1 MIEDRDWP
9 AAELARL
16 HAAVPATYQAK
27 AAAWDAR
34 RSRSF
39 REQPW
44 IDRTVAGLR
53 RRESVLDLGCGAGR
67 PIAGYLIG
75 RGFRVTGLDI
85 APAMLDIARSRYPDA
100 AWVEGDMRV
109 APLPAGLGAII
120 GWDSAFHLSGAEQAV
135 LIPRLVAHLR
145 PGGRLFL
152 TVGPAAGEAVGEVDG
167 AALYHASLDPHAYT
181 RLCREAGCAEAKVT
195 VEDRAADRRTVLLA
209 RRSGAAVRPIAGA
222 AC

>member
-135 LIPRLVAHLR
+135 LIGHARPYLTAIVTGKVDAAAIQAAIDRVNAEVPHYRKIRKYLHVPEPLTIESGLLTANQKLRRRVIEKHFLAELDRL
-145 PGGRLFL
+145 
-152 TVGPAAGEAVGEVDG
+152 
-167 AALYHASLDPHAYT
+167 YAS
-181 RLCREAGCAEAKVT
+181 
-195 VEDRAADRRTVLLA
+195 
-209 RRSGAAVRPIAGA
+209 S
-222 AC
+222 